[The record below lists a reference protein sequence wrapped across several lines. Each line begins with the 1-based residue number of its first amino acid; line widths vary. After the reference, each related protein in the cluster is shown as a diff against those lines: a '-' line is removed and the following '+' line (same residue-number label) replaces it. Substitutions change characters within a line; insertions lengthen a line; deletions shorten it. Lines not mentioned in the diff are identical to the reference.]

1 MNQPLPDRALRGDV
15 MSEHCPS
22 REVLKH
28 VTSRWGVLLLVALG
42 DGAHRFGELRR
53 KVGGI
58 SERMLI
64 QTLQWLEQDGLV
76 QRIAQAGT
84 AARVEYRLTPLG
96 KELSAKLRGLTDW
109 LEDNLTGILAAR
121 GGLPHASAPLRAQA

>member
-76 QRIAQAGT
+76 QRAARAGT
-84 AARVEYRLTPLG
+84 PARVEYRLTPLG
-96 KELSAKLRGLTDW
+96 KELSDKLRGLTDW

-121 GGLPHASAPLRAQA
+121 SAPNTPAPLHAQA